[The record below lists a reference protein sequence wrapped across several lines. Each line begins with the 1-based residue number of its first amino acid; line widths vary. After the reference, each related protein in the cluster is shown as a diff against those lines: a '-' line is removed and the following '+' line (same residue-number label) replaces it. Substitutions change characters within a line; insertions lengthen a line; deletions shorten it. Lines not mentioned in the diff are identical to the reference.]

1 MTDPSSEPA
10 PPPLPGDPPRNGD
23 PPRPGDPDGP
33 ARARPA
39 AVIGWCLYDWANSA
53 FPTLIATFVF
63 AAYFTQAIAETP
75 EEGTALWG
83 LMTGLSAFAIALL
96 APALGAIADFGG
108 RRKPWLA
115 WLTVLTA
122 LATGLLWFAKP
133 SADWTLYALVFA
145 GLATIGFELGMVF
158 YNAMLPSVAPRAMMG
173 RVSGWGWG
181 LGYAGGLA
189 ALGVCFVGF
198 VGAEEPWFGVGREEA
213 AHVRAVPVVAA
224 VWIALFC
231 LPIFFLTPDRP
242 AGAGLP
248 MRRAVGAG
256 LEALWTTLKRIRE
269 YRTIARFLLARMLY
283 TDGLNTLFAFGGI
296 YAAGTFGMAQEE
308 VLIFGAS
315 LNVTAGLGAVLFA
328 FLDDRWGPK
337 PVILISVGAITLLGA
352 GMLVV
357 EDKALFWALGLALG
371 AFLGPAQ
378 AASRS
383 LMAHLAPAELRTE
396 FFGLYAL
403 SGKATA
409 FLGPLLLGWVTAMA
423 ASQRAGMATI
433 LIFLIA
439 GLVLLWPL
447 KAGTKARQGAADAD
461 GG

>member
-1 MTDPSSEPA
+1 MAENAVEEGEAEPDRRRTKA
-10 PPPLPGDPPRNGD
+10 I
-23 PPRPGDPDGP
+23 
-33 ARARPA
+33 
-39 AVIGWCLYDWANSA
+39 IGWCLYDWANSA
-53 FPTLIATFVF
+53 FPTLISTFVF

-75 EEGTALWG
+75 EQGTAQWG

-96 APALGAIADFGG
+96 APVLGAIADFGG
-108 RRKPWLA
+108 PRKPWLA
-115 WLTVLTA
+115 ATTA
-122 LATGLLWFAKP
+122 MAAVATALLWFAEP
-133 SADWTLYALVFA
+133 SADWALYALLFA
-145 GLATIGFELGMVF
+145 GLGTVGFELGMVF
-158 YNAMLPSVAPRAMMG
+158 YNAMLPETAPKAMLG

-189 ALGVCFVGF
+189 ALGVSFVGF
-198 VGAEEPWFGVGREEA
+198 VGAEEPWFGLTREGAE
-213 AHVRAVPVVAA
+213 HVRAVPVVAA
-224 VWIALFC
+224 IWIAVFC
-231 LPIFFLTPDRP
+231 LPIFWLTPDRP
-242 AGAGLP
+242 RAAGLAA
-248 MRRAVGAG
+248 RNAVRAG
-256 LEALWTTLKRIRE
+256 LASLWSTLGHVRR
-269 YRTIARFLLARMLY
+269 YRTVMRFLIARMLY

-296 YAAGTFGMAQEE
+296 YAAGTFGMAEEE

-337 PVILISVGAITLLGA
+337 PVILIAVGAITAIGAAMLL
-352 GMLVV
+352 V
-357 EDKALFWALGLALG
+357 EGKAAFWALGLALG

-409 FLGPLLLGWVTAMA
+409 FIGPLLVGWVTAMA

-433 LIFLIA
+433 LIFLVV
-439 GLVLLWPL
+439 GLALMWGL
-447 KAGTKARQGAADAD
+447 KAGTRPRG
-461 GG
+461 